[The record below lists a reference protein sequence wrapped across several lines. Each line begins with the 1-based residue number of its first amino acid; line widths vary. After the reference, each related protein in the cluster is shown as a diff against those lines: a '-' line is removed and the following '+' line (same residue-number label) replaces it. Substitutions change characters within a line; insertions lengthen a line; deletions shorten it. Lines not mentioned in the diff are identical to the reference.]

1 MGGLDTEQQEKGGI
15 NYDSQIFSLSNL
27 ERGSAIA
34 DVLKTE
40 FGLRVWPRVHVNF
53 KIPFKYPNADVKQ
66 SVKYVVLKLRRE
78 SWARDT

>member
-40 FGLRVWPRVHVNF
+40 FGLRV
-53 KIPFKYPNADVKQ
+53 
-66 SVKYVVLKLRRE
+66 
-78 SWARDT
+78 